1 MLDTKLKKMRNTKV
15 LIILFTILIPAI
27 VLVALYPRM
36 GQVYN
41 NQIKEIEAA
50 DEAAN
55 QAAREEAA
63 INNMAAY
70 GLSSNFVN
78 YAMEASY
85 YLYGQMLQ
93 EARKTAVDFSMLDY
107 YGWINDYYTL
117 ASDCEYYVEYNYI
130 PEDGTPG
137 RMIEKKERPCLNYSM
152 KKCIGP
158 CTGNISKEEYKTY
171 IDEVINIFNSS
182 QTNLNFFACP

>member
-1 MLDTKLKKMRNTKV
+1 MLDTKSKKMRNTKV

-50 DEAAN
+50 DDAAN
-55 QAAREEAA
+55 LAAYEEAVL
-63 INNMAAY
+63 NDVETY

-78 YAMEASY
+78 YAMEASF

-93 EARKTAVDFSMLDY
+93 EVRGTAVDFAVLDE
-107 YGWINDYYTL
+107 YGWINDYYEL
-117 ASDCEYYVEYNYI
+117 AN
-130 PEDGTPG
+130 
-137 RMIEKKERPCLNYSM
+137 
-152 KKCIGP
+152 
-158 CTGNISKEEYKTY
+158 
-171 IDEVINIFNSS
+171 
-182 QTNLNFFACP
+182 